1 MVTIKG
7 KDNYKR
13 NIQAI
18 RDERVKPKIDIKV
31 SSKRRRLNN
40 LKIIK
45 NLNGKTITSTA
56 KKLSVAKG
64 ELFLAA
70 KIQQHARTGKMK
82 DDIINIIN
90 LENITRVR
98 SSLNIENYLPG
109 KKSIVKLI
117 PIQYLEQGVK
127 VLIDGKLFI
136 AFIDS
141 KIPIKEEIIAQ
152 VKSVSPFSLSLN
164 LSTASYK

>member
-1 MVTIKG
+1 MKYKTAIIFLLILCVNSLFAQEALSKPYDMNNGETIISERGNNNSIFRIEISERFITTSVIVGELGVLLFVLFYWKKTRSDGTIKG

-18 RDERVKPKIDIKV
+18 RDERVKPQIDIKV
-31 SSKRRRLNN
+31 SSKRKRLNN

-70 KIQQHARTGKMK
+70 KIQHMQEQAR
-82 DDIINIIN
+82 
-90 LENITRVR
+90 
-98 SSLNIENYLPG
+98 
-109 KKSIVKLI
+109 
-117 PIQYLEQGVK
+117 
-127 VLIDGKLFI
+127 
-136 AFIDS
+136 
-141 KIPIKEEIIAQ
+141 
-152 VKSVSPFSLSLN
+152 
-164 LSTASYK
+164 